1 MRPVRSAVLGKKM
14 GSKRSHFKGR
24 YRPRNPQ
31 KYDGNLSSI
40 IYRSGW
46 ERLFMMYCDKQP
58 NILKWSSEEI
68 SIPYEFEGK
77 RRSYYPDFLIEMID
91 STGET
96 VRRLIEIKPKY
107 QKSWK
112 QNKAKWSSA
121 REYCDV
127 AGLEFLVLTEDEL
140 F

>member
-1 MRPVRSAVLGKKM
+1 M
-14 GSKRSHFKGR
+14 GNKRSHFKGR

-40 IYRSGW
+40 IYRSSW

-58 NILKWSSEEI
+58 NILKWSSEEL
-68 SIPYEFEGK
+68 SLPYEFEGK
-77 RRSYYPDFLIEMID
+77 RRSYYPDFLIDMVD
-91 STGET
+91 SGGST

-107 QKSWK
+107 QMGWK
-112 QNKAKWSSA
+112 QNKAKWESA
-121 REYCDV
+121 REYCRV
-127 AGLEFLVLTEDEL
+127 AGMEFRVLTEGQL